1 MDIVRENAIELLG
14 ESNIFEK
21 KTANMGVEDFA
32 YFIEKT
38 PGAFFTLGVKN
49 KEKGIDAPAHNGLFD
64 IDEDALM
71 IGVEMQIL
79 NIYSAFNKK

>member
-1 MDIVRENAIELLG
+1 MELLG
-14 ESNIFEK
+14 EDNIFEK

-32 YFIEKT
+32 YFIENI
-38 PGAFFTLGVKN
+38 PGAFFTLGVAN

-64 IDEDALM
+64 IDEDALLV
-71 IGVEMQIL
+71 GVEMQLL